1 MGVTSRYFAS
11 RDNLIKLFYIWVLR
25 ERLFRVQWLLASLC
39 GLYCVHG
46 LRVSS
51 LNHIARCQRQLPC
64 TVFDQVGVMD
74 FFPSSFS
81 LIFFRPFHHPFHP
94 SIWFQLFAC
103 LIRAAI
109 FHLTLAF
116 VLLFFL
122 YNFATGLCV
131 QLLSWLFC
139 CCFCFVF
146 LPQAFAFS
154 FFSACL
160 ALVLVFSVSL
170 PLESFSGRQHM
181 MSDFR

>member
-1 MGVTSRYFAS
+1 
-11 RDNLIKLFYIWVLR
+11 
-25 ERLFRVQWLLASLC
+25 
-39 GLYCVHG
+39 
-46 LRVSS
+46 
-51 LNHIARCQRQLPC
+51 
-64 TVFDQVGVMD
+64 MD

-146 LPQAFAFS
+146 LPQVFAFS

-181 MSDFR
+181 MSDFRWFSVLSSVQIKPESLYGASSFRIICSIGLSFPQSSLLLHLVQTLWYCPKKHENYLSMPLL